1 MNNRTFEEIQ
11 RGEGT
16 NTDNNLKKNRR
27 CAERVIVALFLSFS
41 PASNFG
47 GEGGLSNGTPS
58 PLRAIIPIS
67 PSARGA
73 LQSLSTRLNNARGAA
88 AGKLC
93 PARAGAYQGRLEP
106 TPLST
111 PRWSRASLGGTGT
124 LIPGQWVHPFHDR
137 FLSSPLLSS
146 SFLLFL
152 SSCKLFCFAIIIR
165 SQNLVEIRG
174 NGIFL
179 FSGSEDRI

>member
-1 MNNRTFEEIQ
+1 M
-11 RGEGT
+11 
-16 NTDNNLKKNRR
+16 
-27 CAERVIVALFLSFS
+27 IVALFLSFS

-152 SSCKLFCFAIIIR
+152 FLSPCKIVLFRDNNSISESRRNSRKRNF
-165 SQNLVEIRG
+165 SF
-174 NGIFL
+174 FL